1 MSPMK
6 NIRHRIVKV
15 TMMKITNDALRETVW
30 LYNQVLQGRFG
41 TKERSALLMSL
52 ENIINLIKDDMSKV
66 GLINLDELRT
76 VDSITRVEV
85 IDHSEDGCGKEYSKW
100 DEKVKIELD
109 LQDEGRTLKV
119 FISDRK

>member
-1 MSPMK
+1 M
-6 NIRHRIVKV
+6 KV